1 MFCWVSDGL
10 PVSSTAQRGCAN
22 TTQTPSRVPAV
33 SARLVVKSS
42 ALLPYSVEASSL
54 PALEVD
60 MNPDGHSA
68 SSIRPHLFDEVGGSQ
83 LSGVVS
89 LPPVAVPSGNPRTDA
104 VAALDL
110 PLSMRGLGDP
120 RLGTV
125 RDDLLSLP
133 WNPDQQIVPRIQHPP
148 AVCRD
153 GRRHAPQ
160 AATRKGISLNN
171 FRAEPSV
178 GVTGVIPLTSCLVV
192 ELPGIEPD
200 PINGMTCGNTGFD
213 YAKRRETTCGYTERC

>member
-1 MFCWVSDGL
+1 
-10 PVSSTAQRGCAN
+10 
-22 TTQTPSRVPAV
+22 
-33 SARLVVKSS
+33 
-42 ALLPYSVEASSL
+42 
-54 PALEVD
+54 

-133 WNPDQQIVPRIQHPP
+133 WNPDQQIVPRSDPQPGVTHLLTSTEARQTATMDAAATFNNWAGVTIKGNWQFVYGKWKVP
-148 AVCRD
+148 AVSEPGVPETVGAGEI
-153 GRRHAPQ
+153 GRAH
-160 AATRKGISLNN
+160 
-171 FRAEPSV
+171 V
-178 GVTGVIPLTSCLVV
+178 
-192 ELPGIEPD
+192 
-200 PINGMTCGNTGFD
+200 
-213 YAKRRETTCGYTERC
+213 